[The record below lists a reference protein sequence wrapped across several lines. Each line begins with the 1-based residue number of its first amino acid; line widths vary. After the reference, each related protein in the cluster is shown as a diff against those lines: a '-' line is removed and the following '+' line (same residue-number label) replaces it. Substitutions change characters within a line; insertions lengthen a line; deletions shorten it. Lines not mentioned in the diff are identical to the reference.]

1 MHTRVNRSQFEIND
15 TTVVHT
21 PTGAEFTPQAG
32 DSVIV
37 WTGDIGVAQRRHLSV
52 QRRAQYDE
60 NSLA

>member
-1 MHTRVNRSQFEIND
+1 MDTRVNRSQFEIND

-21 PTGAEFTPQAG
+21 PTGAEFIPLAG

-37 WTGDIGVAQRRHLSV
+37 WTGDIGQRLRRHLSV
-52 QRRAQYDE
+52 RRRARYDE